1 MKTEQ
6 NGHLLELLARLDGG
20 LARLLLESMVL
31 SDLLI
36 LQLQLALG
44 RSVELGRLVRR
55 IAASELECLP
65 GSPLGLLGQTAP
77 LHAPR
82 PAILDSGL

>member
-1 MKTEQ
+1 MKTER
-6 NGHLLELLARLDGG
+6 NRHLLELLARLDGG

-31 SDLLI
+31 GDLLV

-55 IAASELECLP
+55 NAASELEC
-65 GSPLGLLGQTAP
+65 
-77 LHAPR
+77 
-82 PAILDSGL
+82 